1 MPTASVNE
9 SVIYYEVHG
18 AGEPL
23 LLIAGF
29 ACDHTIW
36 SLVIPKLAARY
47 RVVAFDNRGLGQS
60 PGPDVRPSIRLMAED
75 AAGLIDALG
84 IGPVH
89 VAGHSMGGM
98 IAQELALTCPDRVR
112 SLLLL
117 STCAKTDARAKMI
130 NQSWGQLASR
140 LDAETLSQ
148 IILPWI
154 HTRAFFETPGAVEQL
169 IEHFLSYPYPPSPQA
184 LHGQSMAICGF
195 DVWNRLGEIDCPTLV
210 LTGRE
215 DLLFP
220 PEVTEQLAKGIRGA
234 EPVVIDGTGHG
245 LLVESPDTVANAML
259 DFLSRHHSQA

>member
-1 MPTASVNE
+1 MPKVLVNGSE
-9 SVIYYEVHG
+9 MYYEVHG

-36 SLVIPKLAARY
+36 SLVIPALAQRY

-60 PGPDVRPSIRLMAED
+60 SGPDVRPSIRLMADD

-98 IAQELALTCPDRVR
+98 IAQELALAHPDRTR

-117 STCAKTDARAKMI
+117 SSCARTDARAKMI
-130 NQSWGQLASR
+130 NESWGQLASV
-140 LDAETLSQ
+140 LDAATLSR

-184 LHGQSMAICGF
+184 LHGQSAAICGF
-195 DVWNRLGEIDCPTLV
+195 DVSTRLREVDCPTLV

-215 DLLFP
+215 DFLFP
-220 PEVTEQLAKGIRGA
+220 PVFSEQLAQGIRGSQL
-234 EPVVIDGTGHG
+234 VVLEGTGHG
-245 LLVESPDTVANAML
+245 LLVESPDKVANAML
-259 DFLSRHHSQA
+259 DFLSQHAM